1 MRKHLVCVILL
12 IVAATPALALD
23 RGFYLGAGFGFSSFD
38 VADFNEEYAT
48 LRFED
53 DGFGIKAFAGYQIL
67 EYLAVEVAYTKPG
80 KVTMHE
86 VATWL
91 EHQEMSVEISAWDLS
106 VVGTLPVGSKV
117 NLFAKL
123 GAASWDADVKVRL
136 DDVVAEDHSRDGTDL
151 IVGLGVDLV
160 FKKLGV
166 RVEADW
172 LNMSDTNGAILLT
185 GNLTYRF

>member
-1 MRKHLVCVILL
+1 MKKYMVCVVLL
-12 IVAATPALALD
+12 IVTAASASAAD
-23 RGFYLGAGFGFSSFD
+23 RGFYLGAGFGLSSFD

-53 DGFGIKAFAGYQIL
+53 DSFALKAFAGYQIL
-67 EYLAVEVAYTKPG
+67 KYLAVEVAYTNPG
-80 KVTMHE
+80 KITMHE

-106 VVGTLPVGSKV
+106 VVGTLPLGAKA
-117 NLFAKL
+117 NLFAKV

-136 DDVVAEDHSRDGTDL
+136 DDVLAEDHSRDGTDV
-151 IVGLGVDLV
+151 IIGLGADL
-160 FKKLGV
+160 FFGKLGV

-172 LNMSDTNGAILLT
+172 LNMSDTDGAIQVT